1 MDYDSIRMGMLEG
14 GGMESTAGWE
24 RREESTW
31 ASSGREGHLSGS
43 VILNRR
49 QLLLGGTVR
58 LNDVILF
65 PQLP

>member
-1 MDYDSIRMGMLEG
+1 
-14 GGMESTAGWE
+14 MESTAGWE

-31 ASSGREGHLSGS
+31 ASGGREGHLSGS

-65 PQLP
+65 PQSP